1 MTSQSK
7 AERRIKR
14 KDRRRAEAD
23 QNRKDR
29 EKIKDNKEK
38 EERKINNVKKARPAN
53 YRRDMDGNVILFGNI
68 KISKMSGVV
77 FGIIAAI
84 AIFFAVISTGVGD
97 MEYEKIDFDYCV
109 DIEFNDGMCMLEYKH
124 CKTFA
129 DGKTECEYAEV
140 SPWDDVVT
148 DETKW
153 APEEQDFL
161 PPAKLPPTDFL
172 LPFIQYAEA
181 RGEDEPACYT
191 CKDKGESDK
200 VGDEDNLWARPD
212 VTISEAAQTAL
223 DNLTPEKTNKTVKE
237 LRQELDDLELEIRE
251 LDKKVQLWVLEE
263 PQLRTERFVAES
275 AYDDA
280 EDEFD
285 IAKKEY
291 RHAMDMK
298 VRSTEDIDRQEL
310 ALKEFKAA
318 ARQLQVTEKQFGFAE
333 RLYDDEL
340 DAHRERQNQLV
351 LLNDDLLKLLDLLN
365 EARLQSNLSNRN
377 YQFVT
382 ISLSDTC
389 LKMIENDFPTKCP
402 TYRTLYHT
410 FDTSIPLISGQME
423 DLGYDLSRQEPKYE
437 QHWKYYEQIKEWNVI
452 IVDPDHELKNRAIN
466 IVVQPNSFD
475 YVENIHSPNKNESYS
490 AENAERYVWKN
501 MKVTQCNK
509 AIVAPDLESIAKV
522 VEHVMNKCQTELD
535 EVETVQ
541 IMPTPYV
548 KEDSP
553 AWNFFQ
559 WLNNAMNQCKEK
571 C

>member
-1 MTSQSK
+1 VTSQSK

-23 QNRKDR
+23 QNRKER
-29 EKIKDNKEK
+29 EKIKDEKEK

-84 AIFFAVISTGVGD
+84 AVFFAVVSTGVGD
-97 MEYEKIDFDYCV
+97 MEYEKIDYGYCV
-109 DIEFNDGMCMLEYKH
+109 DIEFNDAMCTLEYKH

-129 DGKTECEYAEV
+129 DGNAECVYAED
-140 SPWDDVVT
+140 SPWDEVVT

-161 PPAKLPPTDFL
+161 PPPKLPPTDFI

-200 VGDEDNLWARPD
+200 TGDEDNLWSRNQELTP
-212 VTISEAAQTAL
+212 TEQQAL
-223 DNLTPEKTNKTVKE
+223 DDLTPEKTNKTVKE
-237 LRQELDDLELEIRE
+237 LKQELEELEDRINEIER
-251 LDKKVQLWVLEE
+251 KVQLWVLEE
-263 PQLRTERFVAES
+263 PLLRSERFVAES
-275 AYDDA
+275 AFEEA
-280 EDEFD
+280 EDAFD
-285 IAKKEY
+285 SAKRDY

-298 VRSTEDIDRQEL
+298 VRSGEDIDKQEL

-318 ARQLQVTEKQFGFAE
+318 ARQLQVAEKQFGFAE
-333 RLYDDEL
+333 RLYDEEL
-340 DAHRERQNQLV
+340 EMHRERQNDLV
-351 LLNDDLLKLLDLLN
+351 LLEDELKDLLDELN

-389 LKMIENDFPTKCP
+389 LKMIENGFPTKCP

-423 DLGYDLSRQEPKYE
+423 DLGYDISRQEPKYE

-475 YVENIHSPNKNESYS
+475 YVENIHSPSKNESY
-490 AENAERYVWKN
+490 NAADSERYVWKN

-509 AIVAPDLESIAKV
+509 AIVAPDLESIAIV
-522 VEHVMNKCQTELD
+522 VEHVMNKCQTDLD
-535 EVETVQ
+535 QVETIQ

-553 AWNFFQ
+553 AWNFFK
-559 WLNNAMNQCKEK
+559 WLNDAMSQCKGK

>member
-29 EKIKDNKEK
+29 EKVKDSKEK

-77 FGIIAAI
+77 FGIII
-84 AIFFAVISTGVGD
+84 AISAFFGVVSTGVGD

-129 DGKTECEYAEV
+129 DGNAECVYAEV
-140 SPWDDVVT
+140 SPWEDVVI

-161 PPAKLPPTDFL
+161 PPATLPPSDFIL

-181 RGEDEPACYT
+181 RGADEPDCYT
-191 CKDKGESDK
+191 CKDKGEADK
-200 VGDEDNLWARPD
+200 TGDEDNLWSRNQGLT
-212 VTISEAAQTAL
+212 VTEQQAL
-223 DNLTPEKTNKTVKE
+223 DDLTPEKTNKTVKE
-237 LRQELDDLELEIRE
+237 LRDELTELEIE
-251 LDKKVQLWVLEE
+251 INSLEKKVQLWVLDE
-263 PQLRTERFVAES
+263 PKLRAERFVAES
-275 AYDDA
+275 SFEDA
-280 EDEFD
+280 EKLFD
-285 IAKKEY
+285 TAKREY
-291 RHAMDMK
+291 RHIMDTK
-298 VRSTEDIDRQEL
+298 VRSTEDIDNQKL

-333 RLYDDEL
+333 RLYDEEL
-340 DAHRERQNQLV
+340 DAHRERENDLI
-351 LLNDDLLKLLDLLN
+351 LLNDKLKELLDELN

-410 FDTSIPLISGQME
+410 FDTSIPLISGQMD
-423 DLGYDLSRQEPKYE
+423 DLGYDLSRAEPKYE
-437 QHWKYYEQIKEWNVI
+437 QHWKYYEQIKEWKVI
-452 IVDPDHELKNRAIN
+452 IVDPDHDIKNRAVN

-475 YVENIHSPNKNESYS
+475 YVENIHSPNKNESYN
-490 AENAERYVWKN
+490 AENSERYVWKN

-509 AIVAPDLESIAKV
+509 AIVAPDLESIAIV
-522 VEHVMNKCQTELD
+522 VEHVMNKCQTDLD
-535 EVETVQ
+535 QVETVQ
-541 IMPTPYV
+541 LMPTPYV

-553 AWNFFQ
+553 AWNFFE
-559 WLNNAMNQCKEK
+559 WLNNAINQCKGK